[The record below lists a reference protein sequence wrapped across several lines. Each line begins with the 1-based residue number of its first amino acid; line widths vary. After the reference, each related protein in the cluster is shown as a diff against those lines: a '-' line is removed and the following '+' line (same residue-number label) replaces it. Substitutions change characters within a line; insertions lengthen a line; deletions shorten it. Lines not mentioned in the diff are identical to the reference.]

1 MGRYANTN
9 IFNLGLSNGE
19 TEKKKEVA
27 FRIERISINNIIPNI
42 KNEYSIDGIEELK
55 FSILHNGLKQNL
67 EVTDNGNG
75 TYSLL
80 SGERR
85 YTALKGLISEG
96 HEQFT
101 LVPCLI
107 TDVSKSSSFLD
118 ENGNEILTNDD
129 KEMWSIITTNSEG
142 RQYTDA
148 DRAFQVR
155 ELKRIYTKLA
165 NSGVRLPGKMSQ
177 LIAEQL
183 DMSPTQVKRFNFV
196 ETHGT
201 DELKEKFNN
210 NEISI
215 RAAESVAHLSPAQQR
230 EVLQKEY
237 VTSSTV
243 KAHTEKKEKKKSQ
256 RKDNAI
262 LKENKKITLKNSDTF
277 MKYIQEIKDKSN
289 ILNTDWNLEID
300 KDDFE
305 ILMIRTKTLSRTIDE
320 IMHLL
325 NTNIS
330 E

>member
-1 MGRYANTN
+1 MGRYSNTN
-9 IFNLGLSNGE
+9 MFNLGFMNEESLK
-19 TEKKKEVA
+19 EKGKT
-27 FRIERISINNIIPNI
+27 FRIERIEIDKIIPNI

-85 YTALKGLISEG
+85 YTALKELISEG
-96 HEQFT
+96 HEQFS

-118 ENGNEILTNDD
+118 KNGNEILTNDE

-155 ELKRIYTKLA
+155 ELKKIYSKLA
-165 NSGVRLPGKMSQ
+165 DNGIKLPGKMSQ
-177 LIAEQL
+177 LIADELQI
-183 DMSPTQVKRFNFV
+183 SKAQVERISFI
-196 ETHGT
+196 ESHGT

-215 RAAESVAHLSPAQQR
+215 GAANEVAHLTSAQQR
-230 EVLQKEY
+230 EVLENET
-237 VTSSTV
+237 VTSATV
-243 KAHTEKKEKKKSQ
+243 KAHSEKKEKKKAQ
-256 RKDNAI
+256 RKDTSV
-262 LKENKKITLKNSDTF
+262 LKDNRKINLSTSATF
-277 MKYIQEIKDKSN
+277 MQLIKEIKDNSEVIN
-289 ILNTDWNLEID
+289 YDFNLKCD
-300 KDDFE
+300 KEDFE
-305 ILMIRTKTLSRTIDE
+305 ILMIYTKKLNRVLGEFTNF
-320 IMHLL
+320 IMNLQQ
-325 NTNIS
+325 
-330 E
+330 

>member
-1 MGRYANTN
+1 M
-9 IFNLGLSNGE
+9 FNLGFMNEESLK
-19 TEKKKEVA
+19 EKGKT
-27 FRIERISINNIIPNI
+27 FRIERIEIDKIIPNI

-85 YTALKGLISEG
+85 YTALKELISEG
-96 HEQFT
+96 HEQFS

-118 ENGNEILTNDD
+118 KNGNEILTNDE

-155 ELKRIYTKLA
+155 ELKKIYSKLA
-165 NSGVRLPGKMSQ
+165 DNGIKLPGKMSQ
-177 LIAEQL
+177 LIADELQI
-183 DMSPTQVKRFNFV
+183 SKAQVERISFI
-196 ETHGT
+196 ESHGT

-215 RAAESVAHLSPAQQR
+215 GAANEVAHLTSAQQR
-230 EVLQKEY
+230 EVLENET
-237 VTSSTV
+237 VTSATV
-243 KAHTEKKEKKKSQ
+243 KAHSEKKEKKKAQ
-256 RKDNAI
+256 RKDTSV
-262 LKENKKITLKNSDTF
+262 LKDNRKINLSTSATF
-277 MKYIQEIKDKSN
+277 MQLIKEIKDNSEVIN
-289 ILNTDWNLEID
+289 YDFNLKCD
-300 KDDFE
+300 KEDFE
-305 ILMIRTKTLSRTIDE
+305 ILMIYTKKLNRVLGEFTNF
-320 IMHLL
+320 IMNLQQ
-325 NTNIS
+325 
-330 E
+330 

>member
-9 IFNLGLSNGE
+9 IFNLGLPNEE
-19 TEKKKEVA
+19 TEKKKDDT
-27 FRIERISINNIIPNI
+27 FRIERISINNIVPNI
-42 KNEYSIDGIEELK
+42 KNEYSIEGIEELK

-85 YTALKGLISEG
+85 YTALKGLVEDG
-96 HEQFT
+96 YEQFL

-107 TDVSKSSSFLD
+107 TDISKSSSFLD
-118 ENGNEILTNDD
+118 ENGKEILTNDD
-129 KEMWSIITTNSEG
+129 KEMLSILTTNAEG
-142 RQYTDA
+142 RDYTDA

-155 ELKRIYTKLA
+155 ELKKIYTKLA
-165 NSGVRLPGKMSQ
+165 NGGVKLPGKMSQ
-177 LIAEQL
+177 LIADQL
-183 DMSPTQVKRFNFV
+183 NMSPTQVKRFNFV

-230 EVLQKEY
+230 EVLKKED
-237 VTSSTV
+237 VTSTTV
-243 KAHTEKKEKKKSQ
+243 KNHTVKKEKKKAQ
-256 RKDNAI
+256 RKDNTI
-262 LKENKKITLKNSDTF
+262 LKESKKIILKNSDTF
-277 MKYIQEIKDKSN
+277 TKYIQEIKDKSH
-289 ILNTDWNLEID
+289 ILSSDWNIEID

-305 ILMIRTKTLSRTIDE
+305 ILMIRTKALSRTLDE
-320 IMHLL
+320 IMQLL
-325 NTNIS
+325 NINIT